1 LSYNVDDNTTKQYF
15 SVNVTEDGLAVEVR
29 PQTGAHAIQIV
40 PDKWNM
46 IDIEVFEDPTDDI
59 VKAKFSRRAE
69 DINAEDIN
77 EISSVFEL
85 WDSQYFKLS
94 PKTSHYSKK
103 QFNLEFPS
111 QTTHRTRSWI
121 KDLTFIGSKFN

>member
-1 LSYNVDDNTTKQYF
+1 MSYNVDNNTNKEYF
-15 SVNVTEDGLAVEVR
+15 SVDVTEDGLAVKVR
-29 PQTGAHAIQIV
+29 TKIGLHKLHIV
-40 PDKWNM
+40 PNKWNM
-46 IDIEVFEDPTDDI
+46 IEIEVFEDPTNDI

-69 DINAEDIN
+69 DIN
-77 EISSVFEL
+77 EISFVFEL
-85 WDSQYFKLS
+85 WDSQYFSLS

-111 QTTHRTRSWI
+111 QTSHRTRSWI

>member
-1 LSYNVDDNTTKQYF
+1 LSYIVDDNTTIQYF
-15 SVNVTEDGLAVEVR
+15 SVDVTEDGLAVKLR
-29 PQTGAHAIQIV
+29 PQTGAHAIQID

-69 DINAEDIN
+69 DIN
-77 EISSVFEL
+77 EISAVLEL
-85 WDSQYFKLS
+85 WESQHFNLS

-103 QFNLEFPS
+103 QFNLEFSS
-111 QTTHRTRSWI
+111 QTSHRTRSWI